1 MTTMTRDHTTYDAL
15 MNKPSYA
22 NTQAEKSFLLSCMQ
36 GDKDPLL
43 AGLALLTPE
52 HFTDPLHKAI
62 WEKLVTLDIEDI
74 IESGPLAVT
83 KAMPDDLA
91 DPTFRLLVQ
100 YWEQSSLYWYK
111 TFIETMDK
119 CLRYRLAKQAL
130 SEGLDNLSS
139 DDPNPQE
146 IAERTQERMSKV
158 LSTSENALYGPVS
171 AFEEAK
177 AYDDTTLTGKV
188 LSGIESLDEVT
199 GAFLP
204 GELVVLGAR
213 PAVGKSALA
222 LNYLAH
228 NSISNS
234 LSTLLFTIEMT
245 AAEVGTRL
253 MPLATGIPYRR
264 FKAGINKFDSSPFAQ
279 CKFAIDDRSVISVSQ
294 MAAQAESVKQRQG
307 LDFVIVDYCQ
317 LVKPAE
323 TRNATREQQI
333 AQISRDLKILAKHL
347 GVPIL
352 MLAQLGRAVER
363 DNREPKLADL
373 RESGAIEQDAN
384 KVMFL
389 HRPDFTVPSD
399 NVIIVAKNR
408 AGKPGRCQ
416 VQFNGETM
424 RFS

>member
-1 MTTMTRDHTTYDAL
+1 MTETTFDAL
-15 MNKPSYA
+15 TSRTSHK
-22 NTQAEKSFLLSCMQ
+22 NTRAEKGFLLSCMQ
-36 GDKDPLL
+36 GTPDPLI
-43 AGLALLTPE
+43 AGLALLKAD
-52 HFTDPLHKAI
+52 HFTDPLHRAI
-62 WEKLVTLDIEDI
+62 WEKLVTLDIGEVV
-74 IESGPLAVT
+74 ESGPLAV
-83 KAMPDDLA
+83 AYSLPSDLA
-91 DPTFRLLVQ
+91 EPAFRLLCQ
-100 YWEQSSLYWYK
+100 YWDQGSLYWYK
-111 TFIETMDK
+111 TFIETIDK
-119 CLRYRLAKQAL
+119 CLRYRLAKDAL
-130 SEGLDNLSS
+130 AKGLDTLDS
-139 DDPNPQE
+139 DDPDPQRV
-146 IAERTQERMSKV
+146 AEDTQARMGEV
-158 LSTSENALYGPVS
+158 LSASENALHSPVS

-177 AYDDTTLTGKV
+177 VYDDTTLTGKV
-188 LSGIESLDEVT
+188 LSGVNALAEVT
-199 GAFLP
+199 GPFRP
-204 GELVVLGAR
+204 GELIVLGAR

-222 LNYLAH
+222 LNYLVQ
-228 NSISNS
+228 NSIRGN
-234 LSTLLFTIEMT
+234 LATLLFTIEMT

-253 MPLATGIPYRR
+253 MPLATGIPYNR
-264 FKAGINKFDSSPFAQ
+264 FRQGFNQFDPTPFAK
-279 CKFAIDDRSVISVSQ
+279 CRFHIDDRSVISVSQ
-294 MAAQAESVKQRQG
+294 MAAQAEAVKQRTG

-363 DNREPKLADL
+363 DNREPRLADL

-389 HRPDFTVPSD
+389 HRPDFSVPAD

-408 AGKPGRCQ
+408 AGRPGRCS